1 MKTKLFIHPNTIH
14 SEKDSKSESRLSKGA
29 NFSTDDLLIVL
40 VYLSYVVTITGAFL
54 VKIAGIESDAFW
66 AFLGVAIATL
76 FSSFVRVN
84 SNQRKTPN
92 NDHSTKSGM

>member
-1 MKTKLFIHPNTIH
+1 MKAKLFIHPNTIH
-14 SEKDSKSESRLSKGA
+14 SEKKPKSESGLSKGA
-29 NFSTDDLLIVL
+29 NFSTDDLLIIS

-84 SNQRKTPN
+84 RNQRKTPYS
-92 NDHSTKSGM
+92 DHSARGGM